1 MDFIPSVGKLKNY
14 GFALVGLAV
23 TAYVLTR
30 LAPGVAAFVGLNPG
44 GAALPTKTVLTPPN
58 VDQLMG
64 RQPARTNFVELS
76 PPAPSFSVFDV
87 QGRNNIVDTI
97 LA

>member
-23 TAYVLTR
+23 TAYALTR
-30 LAPGVAAFVGLNPG
+30 LAPGVAAFVGLRPG
-44 GAALPTKTVLTPPN
+44 GAALPTRNVLTLPN
-58 VDQLMG
+58 VDELLG
-64 RQPARTNFVELS
+64 RPQARTNFVELN
-76 PPAPSFSVFDV
+76 PPAPSFSVFEV
-87 QGRNNIVDTI
+87 PGRNNIMDTI